1 MMRILLLKLL
11 LLPLLGLS
19 LFARAEEP
27 LPALIIV
34 IDDLGN
40 NRSLGQR
47 AVDLPSPVNLA
58 FLPYTPFVNQLA
70 NSAYAHGHSIMLH
83 APMES
88 STGKNPGEGALLTSM
103 SKEQLHA
110 SLSDSLASIPGA
122 QGVNNHMG
130 SKLTSDRRS
139 MSWVMQV
146 LRDKGLFFIDS
157 RTAGNSIAAQAA
169 AMNGMATLERDVFLD
184 NERDHALIRKQFE
197 RGLKVSKVQ
206 GFAVMIGHPYP
217 ETLDVLGE
225 VLADIKSAAQ
235 PEYRLMAAG
244 EYLKERKSLLDR
256 MPRFPA
262 MEPRTAGN

>member
-1 MMRILLLKLL
+1 MRYLTIFFL
-11 LLPLLGLS
+11 LLPILGQPVHTQ
-19 LFARAEEP
+19 AES

-34 IDDLGN
+34 IDDIGN

-47 AVDLPSPVNLA
+47 AVDLPGPVNLA
-58 FLPYTPFVNQLA
+58 FLPYTPFVNTLA
-70 NSAYAHGHSIMLH
+70 NAAYAHGQAVMLH
-83 APMES
+83 SPMES

-103 SKEQLHA
+103 TREELHA
-110 SLSDSLASIPGA
+110 SLNHSLDSIPGV

-146 LRDKGLFFIDS
+146 LRDKDLFFIDS

-184 NERDHALIRKQFE
+184 NDRDPALIAKQFQ
-197 RGLKVSKVQ
+197 RGLNIANKQ

-217 ETLDVLGE
+217 ETMDVLAE
-225 VLADIKSAAQ
+225 KLALIKDAEQ
-235 PEYRLMAAG
+235 PEYRLMRAG
-244 EYLKERKSLLDR
+244 DFLKERKSLLDR
-256 MPRFPA
+256 MPRFPVIQ
-262 MEPRTAGN
+262 PRTVGN